1 VPEPGKGHVCAC
13 VHATALPLESGRV
26 VIRDAGLKEVPNP
39 SPHRTSSTDV
49 LLFEIS
55 LPPVY
60 FRSDRVDLH
69 KHSRKLPTE
78 SVSPMSWSEP
88 DHGSSGD
95 IYIWDSLRNSH

>member
-1 VPEPGKGHVCAC
+1 MCVH

-39 SPHRTSSTDV
+39 SPDRTSSTDTSFSSKFHCP
-49 LLFEIS
+49 LSIS
-55 LPPVY
+55 GVTALTC
-60 FRSDRVDLH
+60 

-95 IYIWDSLRNSH
+95 IYIWDSLRN